1 MSEENDHAVDLLI
14 VVQEMI
20 DGTLKIM
27 KDDPFHCPADW
38 LLENWWNT
46 LDIVRREIT
55 SEISEVPPTDDSDVR
70 VP

>member
-1 MSEENDHAVDLLI
+1 MTKEHHHAVDLVI

-46 LDIVRREIT
+46 LDIVRREIISDF
-55 SEISEVPPTDDSDVR
+55 SEAQPTDD
-70 VP
+70 

>member
-1 MSEENDHAVDLLI
+1 MTEENHHAVDLVI

-20 DGTLKIM
+20 DGTLAIM

-55 SEISEVPPTDDSDVR
+55 SALCEAPSAETESLSES
-70 VP
+70 

>member
-1 MSEENDHAVDLLI
+1 MNERALSVDLI
-14 VVQEMI
+14 AVVQEMI

-46 LDIVRREIT
+46 LDIVRRKIT
-55 SEISEVPPTDDSDVR
+55 SDISEDQPVDDSDVR